1 MSYAF
6 ERDGFS
12 YFPRALDDDDLARVE
27 AAVSLEGPGV
37 RLTSDGLQPISD
49 LLGTSG
55 RVGSIVA
62 ELVGQPGFPVRA
74 IMFDKN
80 PATNW
85 SLGWHQDRTICVAER
100 IEVEGFGPW
109 TVKQGQLHVQPP
121 QDLLDRMMTLRIHLD
136 DVPADNGPLLVIRGS
151 HRLGR
156 LTEGRIAEL
165 AARSE
170 IAAHLAQRGDIWA
183 YRTPIIHASAAAA
196 DQHGA
201 RRVLQV
207 DYSSETLP
215 GGLRWGFEA

>member
-1 MSYAF
+1 MLL
-6 ERDGFS
+6 
-12 YFPRALDDDDLARVE
+12 LDA
-27 AAVSLEGPGV
+27 
-37 RLTSDGLQPISD
+37 
-49 LLGTSG
+49 SG
-55 RVGSIVA
+55 RVGTIVT
-62 ELVGQPGFPVRA
+62 ELVGQPAFPVRA
-74 IMFDKN
+74 ILFDKN
-80 PATNW
+80 QATNW
-85 SLGWHQDRTICVAER
+85 SLGWYQDRTICVAER

-121 QDLLDRMMTLRIHLD
+121 QQLLDRMVTLRIHFD

-156 LTEGRIAEL
+156 LTEGKIAEL
-165 AARSE
+165 AVLSE

-196 DQHGA
+196 NQHGA

-215 GGLRWGFEA
+215 DGLRWGFGA